1 MLNKLKEDM
10 KKTGGQTV
18 VLDGKSNKMN
28 MKKNLNDQDD
38 EDDED
43 AMDQQNY
50 DDEED

>member
-18 VLDGKSNKMN
+18 VLDGKKMN